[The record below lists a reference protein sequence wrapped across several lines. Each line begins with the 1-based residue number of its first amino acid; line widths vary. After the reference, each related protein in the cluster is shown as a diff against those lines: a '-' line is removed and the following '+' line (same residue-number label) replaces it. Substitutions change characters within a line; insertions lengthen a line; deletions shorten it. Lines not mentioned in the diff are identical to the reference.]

1 MRTRGNKPRV
11 CLARERHAKKANN
24 TKDMMGA
31 TPENQLGFQQDQMT
45 HIRKTQGGNIKRET
59 IYKGVGRE
67 FLCNLPLEAR
77 GYGLMHT

>member
-1 MRTRGNKPRV
+1 
-11 CLARERHAKKANN
+11 
-24 TKDMMGA
+24 MGA
-31 TPENQLGFQQDQMT
+31 TPENQLGSQQDQMT